1 MQFTTAFFA
10 LTAVLASRIGL
21 TAARSHG
28 HCACQAA
35 SGGEVDAVVTAMVVQ
50 YNPNKWELASSPST
64 LEQGAHFAGTYAI
77 AKNNGKI
84 DGDDF
89 FNQCKEYGAA
99 DSTCF

>member
-1 MQFTTAFFA
+1 MQFSATLLALSAVAATHFGFA
-10 LTAVLASRIGL
+10 
-21 TAARSHG
+21 AARQHA

-50 YNPNKWELASSPST
+50 YNPNKWELASTPST

-77 AKNNGKI
+77 PKSGSI

-89 FNQCKEYGAA
+89 YNQCKEYGAA